1 MQTIKVCIYLGLIR
15 YTSHM
20 RQRNIIL
27 LALFF
32 IGIVQAQ
39 GQFYNITTIPYN
51 PAPFTGISLTGSFS
65 AADDGST
72 GAIPLPFEFCF
83 FGNTYTECY
92 VGTNGWL
99 SFSPNQPNTFTSNSI
114 PSALAGVP
122 KNCIMAPWQDWWST
136 FGGFGNI
143 QYATFGVA
151 PFRRF
156 VVTFFQVPLFSCT
169 GSLGTFQIILNECNN
184 DIEVHIL
191 EKPPCS
197 WAQGTAVLGVHN
209 ATGTVAN
216 TPTGRNSTV
225 WTVTPA
231 NPEGW
236 LFRPVGFCEAVSF
249 GGFVSA
255 DTTSRLPVVETTC
268 YNGVFGLKAK
278 DGTLQC
284 NSITA
289 DGSDFR
295 LYDPKGNL
303 MQIRAVNSNCVNGR
317 SDSITIFSSVDF
329 LFNGDHYLVVRN
341 GTDGDALVG
350 DCGTGSNPFDTIII
364 RVSGCFEY
372 DEPIHMRNVS
382 VTPDNTGVDLTW
394 SYPANGF
401 DPAFFENYR
410 IYYKDATV
418 DTARWNLFID
428 TDDVN
433 DTTFSTG
440 VINPEIQNASFRAFL
455 RLRFYGD
462 IRTPGDS
469 VENILAK
476 PADDRLTN
484 GTRGIAQINW
494 NPYDGWNSP
503 TYEIYL
509 KSATDTGFGQLLAS
523 TTDTNYIFEKP
534 IELGKY
540 TIRVR
545 TVNVPLGFVAWSN
558 FIPFEMVLREVE
570 VPNVIT
576 PNGDGANDVFKVK
589 GIEFFPENTVQLFN
603 RWGQKV
609 WEGIDYQNTY
619 TPTNLEGGVYIY
631 KIVIP
636 DQPVKE
642 GAIRIIK

>member
-1 MQTIKVCIYLGLIR
+1 
-15 YTSHM
+15 M
-20 RQRNIIL
+20 RQLQLVLI
-27 LALFF
+27 AL
-32 IGIVQAQ
+32 VLSVSQSVYA
-39 GQFYNITTIPYN
+39 QFYNVTSIPYN
-51 PAPFTGISLTGSFS
+51 PAPFTGLSLTGSFS

-72 GAIPLPFEFCF
+72 GAIPLPFEFCY

-92 VGTNGWL
+92 VGTNGWV
-99 SFSPNQPNTFTSNSI
+99 SFSPGQPNTFTSNSI

-143 QYATFGVA
+143 QYATFGTA

-169 GSLGTFQIILNECNN
+169 GLLGTFQVILNECNN

-191 EKPPCS
+191 EKPPCG

-236 LFRPVGFCEAVSF
+236 LFRPVGFCQAESF
-249 GGFVSA
+249 DGFVSA

-278 DGTLQC
+278 DGTLLC
-284 NSITA
+284 NTITA

-303 MQIRAVNSNCVNGR
+303 MQLRAVNSNCVNGR
-317 SDSITIFSSVDF
+317 SDSLTIFSAVDF

-341 GTDGDALVG
+341 GTDGNALVG
-350 DCGTGSNPFDTIII
+350 DCGTGADPFDTIIV

-382 VTPDNTGVDLTW
+382 VSQNNDSVQLTW
-394 SYPANGF
+394 TYPSNGF

-410 IYYKDATV
+410 IYFKDAKS
-418 DTARWNLFID
+418 DTSKWFLFAD
-428 TDDVN
+428 VANVN
-433 DTTFSTG
+433 DTILHTA
-440 VINPEIQNASFRAFL
+440 VIDPEVDYSRFRAFL
-455 RLRFYGD
+455 RLRYYGD
-462 IRTPGDS
+462 IRNPGDS
-469 VENILAK
+469 VVNILAK
-476 PADDRLTN
+476 PTDERLTN
-484 GTRGIAQINW
+484 GSRGIGQISW
-494 NPYDGWNSP
+494 NPYDGWAVP
-503 TYEIYL
+503 TYDVYL
-509 KSATDTGFGQLLAS
+509 KSEADTGIGELLAS
-523 TTDTNYIFEKP
+523 TTDTTFIFEKP
-534 IELGKY
+534 IEIGKY
-540 TIRVR
+540 QIRVKTTEISDGR
-545 TVNVPLGFVAWSN
+545 IAWSN
-558 FIPFEMVLREVE
+558 YVPFEMELREVE

-576 PNGDGANDVFKVK
+576 PNGDGRNDVLKVT

-609 WEGIDYQNTY
+609 WEGINYQNTY
-619 TPTNLEGGVYIY
+619 SPIDLEGGVYIY
-631 KIVIP
+631 KVIIP
-636 DQPVKE
+636 DNPGKE

>member
-1 MQTIKVCIYLGLIR
+1 
-15 YTSHM
+15 M
-20 RQRNIIL
+20 RQHFKL
-27 LALFF
+27 LVTVVLLGSQSVFA
-32 IGIVQAQ
+32 
-39 GQFYNITTIPYN
+39 QFYNITPIPYN
-51 PAPFTGISLTGSFS
+51 PAPFTGVSLTGTFS
-65 AADDGST
+65 GVDDGST
-72 GAIPLPFEFCF
+72 GPIPIPFEFCF
-83 FGNTYTECY
+83 FGNTYNECY
-92 VGTNGWL
+92 IGTNGWL
-99 SFSPNQPNTFTSNSI
+99 SFSPGQPNTFTSNSI
-114 PSALAGVP
+114 PSAIAGVP

-143 QYATFGVA
+143 QYATFGTA

-184 DIEVHIL
+184 DVEVHIL
-191 EKPPCS
+191 EKPPCT

-225 WTVTPA
+225 WTVTPS

-236 LFRPVGFCEAVSF
+236 LFRPVGFCEAESF

-255 DTTSRLPVVETTC
+255 DTSSRLPVVETTC

-303 MQIRAVNSNCVNGR
+303 MQLRSVNTNCVNGR
-317 SDSITIFSSVDF
+317 TDSITITSAVDF

-350 DCGTGSNPFDTIII
+350 DCGTGASPFDTIIV

-372 DEPIHMRNVS
+372 NEPIHMRNVS
-382 VTPDNTGVDLTW
+382 VVPDNGAVDLTW

-418 DTARWNLFID
+418 DTARWKLFVD
-428 TDDVN
+428 TYDVN
-433 DTTFSTG
+433 DTTLTTS
-440 VINPEIQNASFRAFL
+440 IIDPEIEKASFRAFL
-455 RLRFYGD
+455 RLRLYGD
-462 IRTPGDS
+462 IRTQGDS
-469 VENILAK
+469 VMNILAK
-476 PADDRLTN
+476 PTDDRLTS
-484 GTRGIAQINW
+484 GIRGIAQIQW
-494 NPYDGWNSP
+494 SAYDGWNTPS
-503 TYEIYL
+503 YDVYL
-509 KSATDTGFGQLLAS
+509 KSEADTGFGQLLGT
-523 TTDTNYIFEKP
+523 TTDTTFIFEKP
-534 IELGKY
+534 IAIGKY

-545 TVNVPLGFVAWSN
+545 TVDMSQGLVAWSN
-558 FIPFEMVLREVE
+558 FVPFEMVLREVD

-576 PNGDGANDVFKVK
+576 PNGDGANDVLKIT

-609 WEGIDYQNTY
+609 WEGINYQNTY
-619 TPTNLEGGVYIY
+619 SPTNLEGGVYIY
-631 KIVIP
+631 KVIIP
-636 DQPVKE
+636 DQPGKE